1 MASENIKLIVNQQQN
16 FSVNDGYFFT
26 FDYSQ
31 GALLQKTDDGNT
43 AFSYPFDVLL
53 TNQIR
58 SSEFDGVYFWS
69 LENPGGGDIT
79 IKRWK
84 IDNYICK
91 LQQTLDY
98 TGGGS
103 HTYDCEAFTVAHY
116 HDTLI
121 SGVAISGTLV
131 NLDTYGNTDLMNFST
146 TTGSGLTL
154 HLGPNSNGEE
164 EDVEISTASSG
175 IINLAAGTNYAYDP
189 GDPVNFYTYLW
200 IFNDYDGNDSSTGAL
215 YKFDAHSGEYIT
227 RYAGGAYKDIG
238 ACTFY
243 NVNSF
248 TDYGDVD
255 ALCYIK
261 GTNTLF
267 VNVESSTLE
276 YYGSMVMT
284 NILSDEAT
292 VIPVVDLAMDDQ
304 NVYRLQRA
312 PDDGGSL
319 TAWNQYSYVLSTL
332 DAFVT
337 SISLAAYPAIIAA
350 NGTSTSTIKAIVK
363 DQFLQPIVGRLVY
376 FSDDD
381 SVGSIQSSPVNTI
394 SDGSAQ
400 TDYESGTSAREVQ
413 ITARVEQS

>member
-1 MASENIKLIVNQQQN
+1 MSSENIKLIVNQQQN

-26 FDYSQ
+26 FDYAQ
-31 GALLQKTDDGNT
+31 DALLQKTDDGNT
-43 AFSYPFDVLL
+43 AFSYPIDVLL

-58 SSEFDGVYFWS
+58 SSEFDGTYFWS
-69 LENPGGGDIT
+69 LENLGGGDIT
-79 IKRWK
+79 IKRWE

-91 LQQTLDY
+91 LQQTLSYVGDV
-98 TGGGS
+98 S

-116 HDTLI
+116 HDTLV
-121 SGVAISGTLV
+121 SGVAVSGTGVVLT
-131 NLDTYGNTDLMNFST
+131 TYGSSDLMNFT
-146 TTGSGLTL
+146 TTSGDGLTL
-154 HLGPNSNGEE
+154 HLGPNTNGEE
-164 EDVEISTASSG
+164 EDVEINTAVSG
-175 IINLAAGTNYAYDP
+175 VITLVNPTQYAYSAD
-189 GDPVNFYTYLW
+189 DEVNFYTYLW
-200 IFNDYDGNDSSTGAL
+200 FFNDYDGTDPSTGAL
-215 YKFDAHSGEYIT
+215 YKMDAHTGDYIT
-227 RYAGGAYKDIG
+227 RYAGGAYKDVS

-243 NVNSF
+243 KVNSF
-248 TDYGDVD
+248 TAYGDVD
-255 ALCYIK
+255 TLCYIK

-267 VNVESSTLE
+267 VNVESPTLT

-284 NILSDEAT
+284 NILNDEAT

-319 TAWNQYSYVLSTL
+319 TAWDQYSYVLSTL

-350 NGTSTSTIKAIVK
+350 NGVSSSTIKAIVK

-381 SVGSIQSSPVNTI
+381 GVGFITSSPVGTV

-400 TDYESGTSAREVQ
+400 TNYKSGTSAREVQ
-413 ITARVEQS
+413 ITAVVEQS

>member
-1 MASENIKLIVNQQQN
+1 LIANQQQN

-26 FDYSQ
+26 FDYAQ
-31 GALLQKTDDGNT
+31 DALLQKTDDGNT

-58 SSEFDGVYFWS
+58 SSEFDGVFFWS
-69 LENPGGGDIT
+69 LENPGGVNIT

-91 LQQTLDY
+91 LQQTFSY

-116 HDTLI
+116 HDTLVSGI
-121 SGVAISGTLV
+121 SVSGTLV
-131 NLDTYGNTDLMNFST
+131 SLDTYGNTDLMDFSS
-146 TTGSGLTL
+146 TTGSGLIL

-164 EDVEISTASSG
+164 ENVEINTAVSG
-175 IINLAAGTNYAYDP
+175 VINLTSGTTYAYDP

-200 IFNDYDGNDSSTGAL
+200 VFNDYDGIDSSTGAL
-215 YKFDAHSGEYIT
+215 YKFDAHSGAYIT
-227 RYAGGAYKDIG
+227 RYAGGAYKDVG

-267 VNVESSTLE
+267 VDVDSPTLS

-284 NILSDEAT
+284 NIQSDEAT
-292 VIPVVDLAMDDQ
+292 VIPIVDLAMDDQ
-304 NVYRLQRA
+304 NVYRLQQI
-312 PDDGGSL
+312 PDGGSG
-319 TAWNQYSYVLSTL
+319 AWTQYSYLLSTL

-350 NGTSTSTIKAIVK
+350 NGVSTATIRAIVR

-381 SVGSIQSSPVNTI
+381 TAGYITASPI
-394 SDGSAQ
+394 STVSNGSAQ
-400 TDYESGTSAREVQ
+400 TYYKSGTSAREVK
-413 ITARVEQS
+413 ITAVVEQS